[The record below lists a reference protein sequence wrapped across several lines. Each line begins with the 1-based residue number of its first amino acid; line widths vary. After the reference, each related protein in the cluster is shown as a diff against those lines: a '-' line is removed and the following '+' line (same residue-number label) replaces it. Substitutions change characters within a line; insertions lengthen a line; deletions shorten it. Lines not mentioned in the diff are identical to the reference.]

1 MIKINN
7 EKINIEH
14 FPDGTI
20 RILNCPTLTR
30 TLVEFHWFFENNEEL
45 LALQMLVKHYR
56 ANYSISSMM
65 LYMPYVINSRMD
77 RVEDPTS
84 ELFTLKYTCEMINDM
99 KFDAVYV
106 MHPHSNVCMALL
118 NNCFID
124 RSYIYTIE
132 DLIKELKPD
141 YLYYPDEGCKK
152 QMERV
157 LKYPYI
163 FGMKHRNWEDGK
175 ITGMEIITNGVDLK
189 DKKILLIDDICSY
202 GGTFKYSLEKLKEM
216 GAGECNIYV
225 THCENSVLKGDLI
238 KSDLFERIYTTNS
251 IFTGSHDKIA
261 VNYLYETTDRLEA
274 TESNEVE

>member
-1 MIKINN
+1 MIKLNN
-7 EKINIEH
+7 EKIHINH

-20 RILNCPTLTR
+20 RILDCPTLVTEDVKFYW
-30 TLVEFHWFFENNEEL
+30 LFENNEEL
-45 LALQMLVKHYR
+45 LILYMLVKHYR
-56 ANYSISSMM
+56 TNYHVKSMT
-65 LYMPYVINSRMD
+65 LYLPYVINGRMD
-77 RVEDPTS
+77 RIENPDS
-84 ELFTLKYTCEMINDM
+84 ELFTLKYTCEMLNDM

-118 NNCFID
+118 NNCFLD
-124 RSYIYTIE
+124 RSYIYMIE

-152 QMERV
+152 QMERT

-163 FGMKHRNWEDGK
+163 FGMKHRNWKDGK
-175 ITGMEIITNGVDLK
+175 ITGMEIVTNGVDLK

-216 GAGECNIYV
+216 GVGECNIYV
-225 THCENSVLKGDLI
+225 THCENSILEGDLI

-261 VNYLYETTDRLEA
+261 VNYLYETVDRLEA
-274 TESNEVE
+274 TKTNEVK

>member
-1 MIKINN
+1 MIKLNN

-30 TLVEFHWFFENNEEL
+30 SLVTFHWFFENNEEL

-56 ANYSISSMM
+56 ANYSVSSMM

-175 ITGMEIITNGVDLK
+175 ITGMEIVTNGVDLK
-189 DKKILLIDDICSY
+189 DKKILMIDDICSK
-202 GGTFKYSLEKLKEM
+202 GTTFLKSAEALNKLGVNEM
-216 GAGECNIYV
+216 NLYV
-225 THCENSVLKGDLI
+225 THCEDSIFDGELLKNNLI
-238 KSDLFERIYTTNS
+238 NKIYTTNS
-251 IFTGSHDKIA
+251 ILTKEHSKIM
-261 VNYLYETTDRLEA
+261 VQRLYET
-274 TESNEVE
+274 N